1 MKNRTPHA
9 IVQAQLD
16 AYNAKDI
23 DALLKCYA
31 QDAELYV
38 LHGDLLAK
46 GHAEIRP
53 RFETRFA
60 EPDLSAELLNRL
72 VVGTIVIDHEMVTRN
87 FAAGKGSVEMVCV
100 YEIEDNHIR
109 KASFFTKA

>member
-1 MKNRTPHA
+1 M
-9 IVQAQLD
+9 
-16 AYNAKDI
+16 
-23 DALLKCYA
+23 KCYA

-53 RFETRFA
+53 RFEARFS
-60 EPDLSAELLNRL
+60 EPDLSAELVNRL
-72 VVGTIVIDHEMVTRN
+72 IVGTIVIDHEIVTRN
-87 FAAGKGSVEMVCV
+87 FASGKGSVEMVCV
-100 YEIEDNHIR
+100 YEIEGDHIR